1 MSLAATLAGL
11 MAQAQ
16 RTGQTQQRH
25 LVKGL
30 YVRVN
35 AAPPRF
41 AVWRD
46 QGKWEPGEAAELEA
60 RVCAKCLGWGENYL
74 LHWQGKYLVC
84 TKVEGLL
91 EATG

>member
-30 YVRVN
+30 YVRV
-35 AAPPRF
+35 AANPPRF
-41 AVWRD
+41 LVWRD
-46 QGKWEPGEAAELEA
+46 EGAWEPGETAEREA
-60 RVCAKCLGWGENYL
+60 HICARHLGWGENYL

-84 TKVEGLL
+84 TKAEGLL
-91 EATG
+91 EVTG